1 MDELN
6 RQFRNKFPKIRK
18 DITLS
23 KIRRLKNDMVQIFI
37 VQAEHFDDMFEE
49 DSKVNKPVQ
58 DKRNT
63 ETSSSNSSM
72 EENQHYSY
80 VEVYTL
86 AVAWIL
92 FETLILK
99 NLVRKH
105 NRRVYL
111 AVCILIC
118 FKQF

>member
-1 MDELN
+1 
-6 RQFRNKFPKIRK
+6 
-18 DITLS
+18 
-23 KIRRLKNDMVQIFI
+23 MVHIFI
-37 VQAEHFDDMFEE
+37 LQAKSFDEMFLEDKDKVQSAAI
-49 DSKVNKPVQ
+49 

-63 ETSSSNSSM
+63 ETSSSNSSLD
-72 EENQHYSY
+72 ENMHYSY

-118 FKQF
+118 FKQFQMFGGYFDNDAN